1 MFCFLSFLIHKYI
14 TEKICFFSSHPK
26 SIKSYASYIFK
37 EEDELLEDLSSNF
50 LSSDFL
56 RSAVVDVLGTWE
68 SYQPPIASWRNLSVR
83 EQRDFFELAP

>member
-26 SIKSYASYIFK
+26 SIESYASYIFK
-37 EEDELLEDLSSNF
+37 EEDELLEDLLSNF
-50 LSSDFL
+50 LRSDFL

-68 SYQPPIASWRNLSVR
+68 SYQPPTASWRNLSVR